1 MIKTED
7 KTKNKTKKQ
16 LLNELEELRRQV
28 DGMKT
33 LAASRKKAEEVFRK
47 NEEKY
52 RTIYEKSA
60 VGIFECTSKGK
71 LVSVNPALAR
81 MFGYDS
87 LHEAVRLLT
96 VDTGPFHRYEA
107 VKESI
112 QNRGGSRFEI
122 PYKRKDGSQ
131 FTGSTHIQSIHERD
145 GRLLYFYG
153 FIEDITT
160 RKLREDEVRNFSRTL
175 ISVMEDERK
184 KISRDLHDELGQNLT
199 ALHLMSEN
207 IHDMLPEELKEQRQ
221 RCNELT
227 RMLEQT
233 AETIR
238 DISSRMRPDM
248 LDDLGL
254 VPAMEWY
261 IKDFTKRKPGLKVDF
276 LPYYLN
282 ENMDTEVKTTLYRIL
297 QEALNN
303 IVKHA
308 KAKNV
313 RIILGYEKSNVHL
326 TITDDGI
333 GFGQRISDFL
343 ELSGI
348 WKKGIGLVSIQERA
362 ASVGGN
368 AYIRSNR
375 GEGTTVKVEIDLSQ
389 GAVDEK
395 DQSSYCG

>member
-1 MIKTED
+1 MIKTE
-7 KTKNKTKKQ
+7 NKTKKQ

-33 LAASRKKAEEVFRK
+33 LAASRKKSEEVFRK

-60 VGIFECTSKGK
+60 VGIFECTPNGK

-87 LHEAVRLLT
+87 SHEAVSLLT
-96 VDTGPFHRYEA
+96 ADTGPFHRYEA

-112 QNRGGSRFEI
+112 QNRGGGRFEI
-122 PYKRKDGSQ
+122 PYTRKDGSQ
-131 FTGSTHIQSIHERD
+131 FTGSTHIQSIHDRD
-145 GRLLYFYG
+145 GKLLYFYG
-153 FIEDITT
+153 LVEDITT
-160 RKLREDEVRNFSRTL
+160 RKLREDEVRKFSRTL

-221 RCNELT
+221 RCSELT

-261 IKDFTKRKPGLKVDF
+261 IKDFTKRKSGLKVDF

-282 ENMDTEVKTTLYRIL
+282 ENMEPEVKTVLYRIL

-303 IVKHA
+303 IVKHS

-313 RIILGYEKSNVHL
+313 RIIFGYEKSNVHL
-326 TITDDGI
+326 TIIDDGI

-348 WKKGIGLVSIQERA
+348 WKKGIGLISIQERA

-375 GEGTTVKVEIDLSQ
+375 GEGTTIKVEIDLSQ
-389 GAVDEK
+389 GAVDEE
-395 DQSSYCG
+395 DQSSYCR

>member
-1 MIKTED
+1 
-7 KTKNKTKKQ
+7 
-16 LLNELEELRRQV
+16 
-28 DGMKT
+28 
-33 LAASRKKAEEVFRK
+33 
-47 NEEKY
+47 
-52 RTIYEKSA
+52 
-60 VGIFECTSKGK
+60 
-71 LVSVNPALAR
+71 

-87 LHEAVRLLT
+87 PHEAVRLLT
-96 VDTGPFHRYEA
+96 ADTGPFHRYET

-131 FTGSTHIQSIHERD
+131 FTGSTHIQSINDRD

-160 RKLREDEVRNFSRTL
+160 RILREDEVRNFSRTL

-261 IKDFTKRKPGLKVDF
+261 IKDFTKRKTGLKVDF

-282 ENMDTEVKTTLYRIL
+282 ENMESEVKTTLYRIL

-303 IVKHA
+303 IVKHS

-313 RIILGYEKSNVHL
+313 RIILGYEESNVHL

-348 WKKGIGLVSIQERA
+348 WKKGIGLISIQERA
-362 ASVGGN
+362 ASVGGK

-375 GEGTTVKVEIDLSQ
+375 GEGTTIKVEIDLSQ
-389 GAVDEK
+389 GAADEK
-395 DQSSYCG
+395 D

>member
-7 KTKNKTKKQ
+7 KTKKQ
-16 LLNELEELRRQV
+16 LLNELEELRRQI

-33 LAASRKKAEEVFRK
+33 LAASRKNAEEAFSK

-87 LHEAVRLLT
+87 PHEAVTLLT
-96 VDTGPFHRYEA
+96 ADTGPFHRYEA

-112 QNRGGSRFEI
+112 QNRGGGRFEI
-122 PYKRKDGSQ
+122 PYTRKDGTQ
-131 FTGSTHIQSIHERD
+131 FTGLTNIQSIHDRE

-153 FIEDITT
+153 LIEDITT
-160 RKLREDEVRNFSRTL
+160 RKLREDEARHFSRTL

-199 ALHLMSEN
+199 ALHLMSES
-207 IHDMLPEELKEQRQ
+207 IYVLLPEDSVELRQ

-227 RMLEQT
+227 KRLEQM
-233 AETIR
+233 ADTIR

-261 IKDFTKRKPGLKVDF
+261 VKDFTKRKPGLDVEF
-276 LPYYLN
+276 NPYYLN
-282 ENMDTEVKTTLYRIL
+282 ENMDSEVKTALYRIT
-297 QEALNN
+297 QEGLNN
-303 IVKHA
+303 IVKHS

-313 RIILGYEKSNVHL
+313 SIILTYKKPNILL
-326 TITDDGI
+326 TIADDGI
-333 GFGQRISDFL
+333 GFGQTISDFL
-343 ELSGI
+343 ELSGL
-348 WKKGIGLVSIQERA
+348 WKKGIGLLSIQERA
-362 ASVGGN
+362 ASVGGKV
-368 AYIRSNR
+368 YIRSNR
-375 GEGTTVKVEIDLSQ
+375 GEGTTIKVEIEVSQ
-389 GAVDEK
+389 GEESEK
-395 DQSSYCG
+395 YQGSYS

>member
-7 KTKNKTKKQ
+7 KTKKQ
-16 LLNELEELRRQV
+16 LLNELEEMRRQI

-33 LAASRKKAEEVFRK
+33 LAASRRNAEEAFRK

-71 LVSVNPALAR
+71 LVSVNPALAG

-87 LHEAVRLLT
+87 PHEAVRLLT
-96 VDTGPFHRYEA
+96 ADTGPFHQYEA

-112 QNRGGSRFEI
+112 QNRGGGRFEI
-122 PYKRKDGSQ
+122 PYTRKDGTQ
-131 FTGSTHIQSIHERD
+131 FTGSTNIQSIHDRE

-153 FIEDITT
+153 LIEDITT
-160 RKLREDEVRNFSRTL
+160 RKLREDEVRHFLRTF
-175 ISVMEDERK
+175 IRAMEDERK

-199 ALHLMSEN
+199 ALHLMSES
-207 IHDMLPEELKEQRQ
+207 IHDLLPEDFKELRQ
-221 RCNELT
+221 RCNDLT
-227 RMLEQT
+227 IMLEQT

-261 IKDFTKRKPGLKVDF
+261 IKDFTKRKPGLDVEF
-276 LPYYLN
+276 LPSRLA
-282 ENMDTEVKTTLYRIL
+282 ENMDAETKTALYRIM
-297 QEALNN
+297 QETLNN
-303 IVKHA
+303 IVKHS
-308 KAKNV
+308 KAKKVSIVLAYDKPNMCLTISDDGV
-313 RIILGYEKSNVHL
+313 GFEQIIL
-326 TITDDGI
+326 
-333 GFGQRISDFL
+333 DFL
-343 ELSGI
+343 ELSGLR
-348 WKKGIGLVSIQERA
+348 KKGIGLISIQERA
-362 ASVGGN
+362 ASVGGK

-375 GEGTTVKVEIDLSQ
+375 GEGTSIKVEIELPQ
-389 GAVDEK
+389 GEEDEK
-395 DQSSYCG
+395 DQSSDS

>member
-1 MIKTED
+1 MIKTE
-7 KTKNKTKKQ
+7 NKTKKQ
-16 LLNELEELRRQV
+16 LLNELDELRRQV

-33 LAASRKKAEEVFRK
+33 LAASRKKAEEAFRK

-60 VGIFECTSKGK
+60 VGIFECTSTGK
-71 LVSVNPALAR
+71 LVSVNPALAG

-87 LHEAVRLLT
+87 SHEAVRLLT
-96 VDTGPFHRYEA
+96 ADTGPFHKYEA

-112 QNRGGSRFEI
+112 LNRGGGRFEI
-122 PYKRKDGSQ
+122 PYTRKDGSQ
-131 FTGSTHIQSIHERD
+131 FTGSTHIQSIHDRD
-145 GRLLYFYG
+145 GKLLYFYG
-153 FIEDITT
+153 LVEDITT
-160 RKLREDEVRNFSRTL
+160 RKLREDEVRKFSRTL

-261 IKDFTKRKPGLKVDF
+261 VNDFTKSKPGLKVDF

-282 ENMDTEVKTTLYRIL
+282 ENMEPEVKTVLYRIM

-303 IVKHA
+303 IVKHS
-308 KAKNV
+308 KANNV
-313 RIILGYEKSNVHL
+313 KIILGYEKSNVHL

-348 WKKGIGLVSIQERA
+348 WTKGIGLISIQERA

-395 DQSSYCG
+395 DQSSYRG